1 MHRNLDDIKGRY
13 ELTMGR
19 IAGLVQ
25 LVFSDIPQLKPTGF
39 LEYTGASADLLRS
52 TTVFLHAAFEDLVRS
67 LSDRR
72 TSWSFHSR
80 TDLEKRLKHAGIEP
94 TAFESLYPPLTQL
107 AKRRH
112 RIVHHADLTPSTIQ
126 IAPWTITDYWQLS
139 MWNLAVICFYY
150 RLLMHFEPAN
160 HSIQHSH
167 DRIMTA
173 MSANVEFAHRM
184 LGRLSIDVSIVAV

>member
-1 MHRNLDDIKGRY
+1 MVLRSKRSTTSNSAKDRLAMHRNLDDIKGRY

-94 TAFESLYPPLTQL
+94 TAFKSLYPPLTQL

-126 IAPWTITDYWQLS
+126 IAPSDYLRTIGNSRCGTLQS
-139 MWNLAVICFYY
+139 
-150 RLLMHFEPAN
+150 
-160 HSIQHSH
+160 
-167 DRIMTA
+167 
-173 MSANVEFAHRM
+173 SAFTIAYSCTLNRPIIPSSTRTIG
-184 LGRLSIDVSIVAV
+184 L